1 MTAVS
6 VKPSLVYTT
15 YIASTQE
22 RVWQAIVDPELAR
35 EYWKGSD
42 PKSPARVNVSDWKEG
57 STWEH
62 RRADETR
69 QVDICGTVL
78 ESDPPRKLVMSWARP
93 KEMDDESKH
102 SRVTFE
108 IESLNDTLVKFV
120 VIHDDLEKDPSM
132 LNGVSNGWPLVLSNL
147 KTFLETGR
155 SLPQGRVGA

>member
-35 EYWKGSD
+35 QYWIGND
-42 PKSPARVNVSDWKEG
+42 PKVPAHVNVSDWQPG
-57 STWEH
+57 SVWEH
-62 RRADETR
+62 RRHDESR
-69 QVDICGTVL
+69 QVDVTGTVL
-78 ESDPPRKLVMSWARP
+78 ESDPPRKLVISWARP
-93 KEMDDESKH
+93 KEMDDLSKH

-108 IESLNDTLVKFV
+108 LESLNDTLVKLI

-132 LNGVSNGWPLVLSNL
+132 LNGVSSGWPRVLSNL
-147 KTFLETGR
+147 KTFLETG
-155 SLPQGRVGA
+155 SALQQNRVVA